1 MHEGLTVKKILIGLF
16 GIVQGIIG
24 TLWNMLALAFIL
36 HPGSAPGTKDWEED
50 QMFISV
56 GYAML
61 VVWLIFMFFSFYKL
75 KKNKKDIIAFLITW
89 LVSIAICIVVIYA

>member
-1 MHEGLTVKKILIGLF
+1 MKKILIGLF

-50 QMFISV
+50 QMFIPV

-89 LVSIAICIVVIYA
+89 LVSIAICIVVIFA

>member
-1 MHEGLTVKKILIGLF
+1 MKKIFIGLY

-36 HPGSAPGTKDWEED
+36 HPGAGPGTKDWDEE

-56 GYAML
+56 GYVML
-61 VVWLIFMFFSFYKL
+61 VIWLIVMFFSFYEL
-75 KKNKKDIIAFLITW
+75 RKNKTDIIFLITW
-89 LVSIAICIVVIYA
+89 LVSTAICIVVITV

>member
-1 MHEGLTVKKILIGLF
+1 MKKLLIGLY

-36 HPGSAPGTKDWEED
+36 HPGSGPGTKDWDEER
-50 QMFISV
+50 MFIPV

-61 VVWLIFMFFSFYKL
+61 VIWLIVMFFSFYKL
-75 KKNKKDIIAFLITW
+75 RENKTDIIFLITW
-89 LVSIAICIVVIYA
+89 LVSTVICIVVITV